1 MTNAFWKTDW
11 FIGASISFLFLLAWL
26 TGSATL
32 ERLERVAY
40 DSGVRISSGDPGER
54 VVVVAIDDKSVQNIG
69 RWPWSRDIHAGMV
82 ERLSSAGAKAIGAT
96 IFYSEPQVA
105 AGLEWI
111 GRFREETRTLGES
124 GADVGNLIGLYE
136 AAESELDTDRILAD
150 ALGQSGR
157 VVLGMQFVPG
167 VPIGNP
173 DEEQPDYVIRN
184 AIADANISDPSGEF
198 PLPGQTIMAVPP
210 IPEIGRQARA
220 IGHLITPLDI
230 DGGVRFEPLVVEH
243 FGRFYPSQSL
253 LLAAAFHNLGPGDI
267 RVNLGDSVA
276 LGNLSI
282 KTDPLLNINTF
293 FYGNREGNRP
303 AFDVYS
309 FYDVQ
314 QGQVPEENFKD
325 KIVLIGAT
333 AFGVG
338 STLYTPLGDVGGPV
352 LIMAHTVASILNE
365 DFFIAPSWAGL
376 TEFLAIL
383 LVAAYLT
390 TLLPRLNA
398 GPAALISAALFLAL
412 IGTELG
418 LMTAQSIWVKLVSAS
433 ALLLIGHVL
442 LTTKRFLVTE
452 AGKRRVD
459 VESALS
465 NKQLALQFQQQ
476 GQLDMAFEYFRR
488 CPVDP
493 STLEGIYVLAGDYER
508 KRQYNKAASAYEYI
522 ASKDPDFRDIK
533 NKVNRARQ
541 LNDTVIIG
549 GSGGGGPTGT
559 MLLDGVTKPMLGRY
573 EVEKE
578 LGKGA
583 MGVVYLGKDPKIN
596 RTVAIKTMALSQE
609 FEADEL
615 DEVKERFFREAETAG
630 RLDHPNIVTIYDA
643 GEEHDLAYIAM
654 EFLKGHD
661 LARYTKPDAL
671 LPLPTVMGIVFKS
684 AMALDYAHKRNVV
697 HRDIKP
703 ANVMYEPESK
713 QVKLTDFGI
722 ARITDSSKTKTGMV
736 LGTPSYMSP
745 EQLSGKKVDGRSDL
759 FSLGVMFYQM
769 ICGKLPFHGD
779 SMATLMYKIANEEP
793 ARLAEL
799 RPDVIKQRP
808 CIASIIDKALEKDPD
823 KRYQTGADMARDIQR
838 CAKQAQNQAAG

>member
-1 MTNAFWKTDW
+1 MTNTFWKTDW

-111 GRFREETRTLGES
+111 GRFREETRTLDEA
-124 GADVGNLIGLYE
+124 GADVGGLVGLYD

-210 IPEIGRQARA
+210 IPEIGAQARA

-282 KTDPLLNINTF
+282 KTDTLLNINTF

-493 STLEGIYVLAGDYER
+493 STLEAIYVLAGDYER

-549 GSGGGGPTGT
+549 GGGSGGPTGT

-808 CIASIIDKALEKDPD
+808 CIAGIIDKALEKDPD
-823 KRYQTGADMARDIQR
+823 KRYQTGAEMARDIQR